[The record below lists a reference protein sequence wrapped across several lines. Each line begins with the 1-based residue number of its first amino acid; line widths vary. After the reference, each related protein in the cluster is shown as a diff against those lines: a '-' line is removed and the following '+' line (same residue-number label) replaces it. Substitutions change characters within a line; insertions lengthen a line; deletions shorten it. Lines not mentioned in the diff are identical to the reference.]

1 MGKLVVLLDLGMRKT
16 CSKSGHAWSSTTTLL
31 ILLLLMAICCVGN
44 HGSEVRGGTYK
55 EVVATHPVAS
65 PLKQSGE
72 DGVSVGIVN
81 GGKPGIES
89 YGNVT
94 VLAGQRGELKC
105 RTFNLANYTSVSFH
119 PYLLCMSNSDTCPA
133 MESSSSSSLSSSID
147 KPVITNSISAGAIIN
162 SAV

>member
-1 MGKLVVLLDLGMRKT
+1 MKWFQNSEKTFSLEFSGESEMGKLVVLLDLGMRKT

-105 RTFNLANYTSVSFH
+105 RTFNLANYTVSH
-119 PYLLCMSNSDTCPA
+119 VSLLNLYWFILFCMSCIFSGWA
-133 MESSSSSSLSSSID
+133 
-147 KPVITNSISAGAIIN
+147 
-162 SAV
+162 

>member
-105 RTFNLANYTSVSFH
+105 RTFNLANYTVSH
-119 PYLLCMSNSDTCPA
+119 VSLLNLYWFILFCMSCIFS
-133 MESSSSSSLSSSID
+133 
-147 KPVITNSISAGAIIN
+147 G
-162 SAV
+162 